1 MFRGYT
7 RCSQWRGISLDNVV
21 TTHKRPFSHRMCSW
35 SPHVFGK
42 PVCASTKATTVLVK
56 NEANKTLRIMP
67 LGGSITYGQGSSDG
81 NGYRRALRDLLI
93 SDGYQV
99 TMVGSRKVG
108 TMSNNETEGW
118 RGQRLDQILTKAM
131 RAVPLLQPNVVT
143 LNAGSND
150 CIENFRTDTFGDRMR
165 AMLEYLWEAAPHPTV
180 LLSTLVV
187 SADQDTQ
194 SRIVAANA
202 HLCNIAREM
211 VAERKRLVLVD
222 MGGGAGVGVGVVGPR
237 TTDLVDGTH
246 PNDKGYEAMARLWH
260 RGFQEAAG
268 LGFIHKP

>member
-1 MFRGYT
+1 
-7 RCSQWRGISLDNVV
+7 
-21 TTHKRPFSHRMCSW
+21 
-35 SPHVFGK
+35 
-42 PVCASTKATTVLVK
+42 
-56 NEANKTLRIMP
+56 MP

-81 NGYRRALRDLLI
+81 NGYRKALRDLLV

-99 TMVGSRKVG
+99 TMVGSRKAG

-150 CIENFRTDTFGDRMR
+150 CIDNFHIDTFGDRMR
-165 AMLEYLWEAAPHPTV
+165 AMLEHLWDAAPQSTV

-194 SRIVAANA
+194 SRIVKVNA
-202 HLCNIAREM
+202 HLRIIARETT
-211 VAERKRLVLVD
+211 AERKRLVLVD
-222 MGGGAGVGVGVVGPR
+222 MGGGAGVVGPR

-260 RGFQEAAG
+260 QGFREAAG